1 MKLPRFFKS
10 GLAILLVLSI
20 LFMLSK
26 VQYILQPIGLMITTV
41 LAPILIAGVLYYLL
55 SPIVRFLMRGKI
67 PKTLAILIVFSSF
80 IGILTS
86 GIVFLYPIIQEQ
98 LISLANYLPGLAKD
112 VMSLINDL
120 QHSPLTARF
129 AEEATKVDLEQRL
142 TDMLGNLGE
151 MATTIGTSTL
161 KVFDFLTSTI
171 VVLVTVPFV
180 LFYMLKDGENLP
192 KRIVKLTP
200 KKYRYDVQAILSKMN
215 AGLSAFIQGQIIVSM
230 FVGICVYIWYLLIG
244 LDNALVL
251 SLIALFTN
259 LIPFI
264 GPFIGTI
271 PGVIMALIQDPYMT
285 LYVILGVLII
295 QQIESNLISPQ
306 VMGKKLDVHPVT
318 VILLLL
324 IAGSVAGFIGLLLA
338 LPTYT
343 VVKVIV
349 SHIYSRL
356 MEDDDEDIKI

>member
-1 MKLPRFFKS
+1 MPRFFKS
-10 GLAILLVLSI
+10 GLGILLLLLI

-26 VQYILQPIGLMITTV
+26 VQYILQPVGVMITTI

-55 SPIVRFLMRGKI
+55 SPIVRLIMRAKV
-67 PKTLAILIVFSSF
+67 PKTLAILFVFLSF
-80 IGILTS
+80 IGFLTG

-98 LISLANYLPGLAKD
+98 LLSLANYLPTLAKD
-112 VMSLINDL
+112 VMNLIKDL
-120 QHSPLTARF
+120 QHSPFTARF
-129 AEEATKVDLEQRL
+129 AEEATKFDLEQRL
-142 TDMLGNLGE
+142 TDILGNVGD

-161 KVFDFLTSTI
+161 KIFDVLTSTI
-171 VVLVTVPFV
+171 IVIITVPFV

-192 KRIVKLTP
+192 KRIVRLTP
-200 KKYRYDVQAILSKMN
+200 KRYRHDIDGILSKIN
-215 AGLSAFIQGQIIVSM
+215 TGLSAFIQGQIIVSM
-230 FVGICVYIWYLLIG
+230 FVGVCVYIWYLLIG

-251 SLIALFTN
+251 ALIALFTN

-264 GPFIGTI
+264 GPFIGTL
-271 PGVIMALIQDPYMT
+271 PGVIMGLIQDPYMA

-306 VMGKKLDVHPVT
+306 VMGRKLDVHPVT

-324 IAGSVAGFIGLLLA
+324 IAGSVAGFLGLLLA

-343 VVKVIV
+343 VLKVIV
-349 SHIYSRL
+349 SHIYGRL
-356 MEDDDEDIKI
+356 MEDDE